1 MVGKRTTIS
10 DIAKKLN
17 VSMNTV
23 NKALYGKKGVGEVM
37 RKKIQDTAAQMN
49 YQVNRVA
56 QSMARNPLRIGILR
70 TREWPMVGDDFK
82 RGIDCGL
89 ERLRDYNVNGKYYD
103 ISSRDNSN
111 ELNAMLNCA
120 ISDQVSALICNHV
133 QLDRQQIDLLASNNI
148 PFAFLGTDMPIPQ
161 RLTGVYSDGKM
172 AGRMAAELLGLML
185 PGGGKIAIATASRT
199 YRDCE
204 DKVQG
209 FVDAAGKYKLEITG
223 IYEHFDVPEI
233 AAELTDTAL
242 EKCPDLS
249 GIYATTANSPAM
261 CRRIVELG
269 YQDKLKVIVTDL
281 YGEIPDYLRS
291 GVVKAA
297 LFQDCVREGEKVIE
311 LVYAYLAENRK
322 PPVPLLIPP
331 LVVLQNNLE
340 IF

>member
-37 RKKIQDTAAQMN
+37 RKKIQDTASQMN
-49 YQVNRVA
+49 YQANRVA
-56 QSMARNPLRIGILR
+56 QGMARNPLLIGILR

-82 RGIDCGL
+82 RGIDRAL
-89 ERLRDYNVNGKYYD
+89 DRLRDYNVNGKYYD
-103 ISSRDNSN
+103 VSSRDNVE
-111 ELNAMLNCA
+111 ELDAMLNCA
-120 ISDQVSALICNHV
+120 INDQVSALICNHI
-133 QLDRQQIDLLASNNI
+133 QLNNEQINRLTAHKI

-161 RLTGVYSDGKM
+161 RLTGVYSDGRM

-185 PGGGKIAIATASRT
+185 PTGGKIALMTGSRS
-199 YRDCE
+199 YQDCE

-209 FVDAAGKYKLEITG
+209 FVDAAKKYNLEIAG
-223 IYEHFDVPEI
+223 IYEHFDVPET
-233 AAELTDTAL
+233 AAELIDTAL
-242 EKCPDLS
+242 EKYPAPS

-261 CRRIVELG
+261 CQRIVELG
-269 YQDKLKVIVTDL
+269 YQDKLKLVVTDL
-281 YGEIPDYLRS
+281 YGEIPNYLRS
-291 GVVKAA
+291 GVINAA
-297 LFQDCVREGEKVIE
+297 LFQDCVREGEKIIE
-311 LVYAYLAENRK
+311 LVYACLTENRK
-322 PPVPLLIPP
+322 PPIPLLIPP